1 MYQLFAVHPL
11 RSISLQKAYSP
22 FHLIILKLSHGSL
35 VFSVNPTSHEIISE
49 SLNERGNMPS
59 ARILIVED
67 ERQTVDTLRDLFEQ
81 HGYETEVAL
90 NKQVALTILQ
100 ERSMDIAIVSTSVQD
115 SSGGDILHEV
125 RRLNANMPVIMIS
138 DHKSK
143 RVEASSIKA
152 GAKIFLLKPL
162 DYVFVLQT
170 IENLLEAR
178 FAIAIPKKIK
188 KYSKSKK

>member
-1 MYQLFAVHPL
+1 
-11 RSISLQKAYSP
+11 
-22 FHLIILKLSHGSL
+22 
-35 VFSVNPTSHEIISE
+35 
-49 SLNERGNMPS
+49 MPS

-152 GAKIFLLKPL
+152 TF
-162 DYVFVLQT
+162 
-170 IENLLEAR
+170 
-178 FAIAIPKKIK
+178 IA
-188 KYSKSKK
+188 

>member
-1 MYQLFAVHPL
+1 
-11 RSISLQKAYSP
+11 
-22 FHLIILKLSHGSL
+22 
-35 VFSVNPTSHEIISE
+35 
-49 SLNERGNMPS
+49 MPS

-67 ERQTVDTLRDLFEQ
+67 ERQTVDTLRDIFEQ

-115 SSGGDILHEV
+115 SSGGYILHEV

>member
-1 MYQLFAVHPL
+1 M
-11 RSISLQKAYSP
+11 S
-22 FHLIILKLSHGSL
+22 
-35 VFSVNPTSHEIISE
+35 
-49 SLNERGNMPS
+49 S

-100 ERSMDIAIVSTSVQD
+100 ERSMDIAIVSTSVQE
-115 SSGGDILHEV
+115 SSGSDILHEV
-125 RRLNANMPVIMIS
+125 RKLNANMPIIMIS
-138 DHKSK
+138 DQKSK
-143 RVEASSIKA
+143 RIESSSIKA

-162 DYVFVLQT
+162 NHVFVLQT

-178 FAIAIPKKIK
+178 FATAVPKKTK
-188 KYSKSKK
+188 AYSKSKK

>member
-1 MYQLFAVHPL
+1 
-11 RSISLQKAYSP
+11 
-22 FHLIILKLSHGSL
+22 
-35 VFSVNPTSHEIISE
+35 
-49 SLNERGNMPS
+49 MPS

-115 SSGGDILHEV
+115 SSGGDILREI
-125 RRLNANMPVIMIS
+125 RKLNENMPIIMIS
-138 DHKSK
+138 DQKSK
-143 RVEASSIKA
+143 RIESSSIKA

-162 DYVFVLQT
+162 DYVFVLRT

-178 FAIAIPKKIK
+178 LATAIPKKTK
-188 KYSKSKK
+188 KYSKSKR

>member
-1 MYQLFAVHPL
+1 
-11 RSISLQKAYSP
+11 
-22 FHLIILKLSHGSL
+22 
-35 VFSVNPTSHEIISE
+35 
-49 SLNERGNMPS
+49 MPS

-125 RRLNANMPVIMIS
+125 RKLNANMPIIMIS
-138 DHKSK
+138 DQKSK
-143 RVEASSIKA
+143 RVESSSIKA
-152 GAKIFLLKPL
+152 GAKIFILKPL
-162 DYVFVLQT
+162 DHLFVLRT

-178 FAIAIPKKIK
+178 FTAAIQKKTK

>member
-1 MYQLFAVHPL
+1 
-11 RSISLQKAYSP
+11 
-22 FHLIILKLSHGSL
+22 
-35 VFSVNPTSHEIISE
+35 
-49 SLNERGNMPS
+49 MPS

-115 SSGGDILHEV
+115 SSGGDILHEI
-125 RRLNANMPVIMIS
+125 RKLNAKMPIIMIS
-138 DHKSK
+138 EQKSK
-143 RVEASSIKA
+143 RIESSSIKA

-178 FAIAIPKKIK
+178 FATAIQKKLRHTRK
-188 KYSKSKK
+188 VRNKFHSRY

>member
-1 MYQLFAVHPL
+1 
-11 RSISLQKAYSP
+11 
-22 FHLIILKLSHGSL
+22 
-35 VFSVNPTSHEIISE
+35 
-49 SLNERGNMPS
+49 MPS

-67 ERQTVDTLRDLFEQ
+67 ERQTVDTLRDMFEQ

-115 SSGGDILHEV
+115 SSGGDILHEI
-125 RRLNANMPVIMIS
+125 RKLNAKMPIVMIS
-138 DHKSK
+138 EQKSK
-143 RVEASSIKA
+143 RVETSSIKA

-170 IENLLEAR
+170 IDNLLEAR
-178 FAIAIPKKIK
+178 FATAIPKKTK
-188 KYSKSKK
+188 EFSKSKKKFSFPLGARLWVFAGFN

>member
-1 MYQLFAVHPL
+1 
-11 RSISLQKAYSP
+11 
-22 FHLIILKLSHGSL
+22 
-35 VFSVNPTSHEIISE
+35 
-49 SLNERGNMPS
+49 MPS

-67 ERQTVDTLRDLFEQ
+67 ERQTVDTLRDMFEQ

-100 ERSMDIAIVSTSVQD
+100 ERSMDIAIVSTSVQE

-125 RRLNANMPVIMIS
+125 RKLNATMPIIMIS
-138 DHKSK
+138 EQKSK
-143 RVEASSIKA
+143 RIESSSIKA

-178 FAIAIPKKIK
+178 FATAVQKKLRHTRK
-188 KYSKSKK
+188 VRNKFHSRY

>member
-1 MYQLFAVHPL
+1 
-11 RSISLQKAYSP
+11 
-22 FHLIILKLSHGSL
+22 
-35 VFSVNPTSHEIISE
+35 
-49 SLNERGNMPS
+49 MPS

-100 ERSMDIAIVSTSVQD
+100 ERCMDVAIVSTSVQD
-115 SSGGDILHEV
+115 SSGGDILHEI
-125 RRLNANMPVIMIS
+125 RKLNAKMPIVMIS
-138 DHKSK
+138 EQKSK
-143 RVEASSIKA
+143 RVETSSIKA

-178 FAIAIPKKIK
+178 FATAIPKKTK
-188 KYSKSKK
+188 EFSKSKK

>member
-1 MYQLFAVHPL
+1 
-11 RSISLQKAYSP
+11 
-22 FHLIILKLSHGSL
+22 
-35 VFSVNPTSHEIISE
+35 
-49 SLNERGNMPS
+49 MPS

-67 ERQTVDTLRDLFEQ
+67 ERQTVDTLRDIFEQ

-115 SSGGDILHEV
+115 SSGGDILHEI
-125 RRLNANMPVIMIS
+125 RKLNAKMPIIMIS
-138 DHKSK
+138 EQKSK
-143 RVEASSIKA
+143 RIESSSIKA

-178 FAIAIPKKIK
+178 FATAIQKKLRHTRK
-188 KYSKSKK
+188 VRNKFHSRY

>member
-1 MYQLFAVHPL
+1 
-11 RSISLQKAYSP
+11 
-22 FHLIILKLSHGSL
+22 
-35 VFSVNPTSHEIISE
+35 
-49 SLNERGNMPS
+49 MPS

-125 RRLNANMPVIMIS
+125 RRVSASMPVIMIS

>member
-1 MYQLFAVHPL
+1 
-11 RSISLQKAYSP
+11 
-22 FHLIILKLSHGSL
+22 
-35 VFSVNPTSHEIISE
+35 
-49 SLNERGNMPS
+49 MPS

-67 ERQTVDTLRDLFEQ
+67 ERQTVDTLRDMFEQ

-115 SSGGDILHEV
+115 SSGGDILHEI
-125 RRLNANMPVIMIS
+125 RKLNAKMPIVMIS
-138 DHKSK
+138 EQKSK
-143 RVEASSIKA
+143 RVETSSIKA

-170 IENLLEAR
+170 IDNLLEAR
-178 FAIAIPKKIK
+178 FVTAIPKKTK
-188 KYSKSKK
+188 EFSKSKK